1 MLWSSRPAFLIL
13 CSARAAT
20 PTTFDFPRHANAGHS
35 STPLVLAPHRPCSLA
50 CLLRGG
56 GLHRTLLSLA
66 RRARAFRDT
75 SLPSSCSSTALTT
88 PAPHVARLNNA
99 ARFAPDVFAPS
110 FPLTS
115 LCTALAPGRGAPSR
129 VAAIW
134 RETLKPKQITPTPL
148 PPPARRSTCC
158 LRIRLATTTSKSQ
171 ARSSHH
177 TPRATRLP
185 QGQGTSTSRP
195 KYLEG
200 SSCYHAP
207 NQRVEVRTCTHP
219 FLLHHARCR

>member
-1 MLWSSRPAFLIL
+1 M
-13 CSARAAT
+13 
-20 PTTFDFPRHANAGHS
+20 
-35 STPLVLAPHRPCSLA
+35 
-50 CLLRGG
+50 
-56 GLHRTLLSLA
+56 HRTLVSLA

-207 NQRVEVRTCTHP
+207 NQRVKRSELARRASPHTRDTLSRITSRTPRDMPSPSAHTPVGGHNTRSCKSSGLGT
-219 FLLHHARCR
+219 